1 MLGVPGET
9 YNAHVSITPEWP
21 LINLCG
27 DVLQRTRLNEKST
40 LYIDIWIHYK
50 KIKYG
55 GEKKSQKLRTEMN
68 PFYFLIK

>member
-40 LYIDIWIHYK
+40 LYIDIWFHNK

-55 GEKKSQKLRTEMN
+55 GEKKITKNTDRNES
-68 PFYFLIK
+68 FFIF